1 MSGNTGPWPAELQV
15 TVKTKLLAGQQRDR
29 SVAECHEGGDHGC
42 CVVNGQGRQY
52 VALLIDPST
61 GEIEAYGPV
70 DELNAVVLAEELRVA
85 LAGDAELQEVGVLI
99 LPLQPAP
106 AHRVAAPEAPTTG

>member
-1 MSGNTGPWPAELQV
+1 M
-15 TVKTKLLAGQQRDR
+15 TVKANLLAGQRRDQ

-61 GEIEAYGPV
+61 GEIEAYGPA
-70 DELNAVVLAEELRVA
+70 DELNAVLSAEELRVA
-85 LAGDAELQEVGVLI
+85 LAADAELREVGVLI
-99 LPLQPAP
+99 LPLRPTAGRP
-106 AHRVAAPEAPTTG
+106 VAAPEAPTTG